1 MGRRLSTLLIVTLL
15 CAGGILSAWPHF
27 ASAQT
32 PEGLIAVITWPAD
45 GQQLFGPANIIGSAA
60 HPTAF
65 SYFTL
70 EYNDLSDPN
79 APWMLVQPSVQQQ
92 VQDNV
97 LGTWNTNM
105 VPDGNYRLRL
115 RVFLADGQV
124 GEFIVANLAVVNSE
138 PTPVPTAPAE
148 TGGEPALAP
157 TFGPSPT
164 SPVVQPPS
172 SNPSISGLSTPEAI
186 TGSGSE
192 LSEVPSKKTT
202 RVNLS
207 RVRSAFC
214 AGVYLTF
221 GIFVIMLGYALL
233 RGRLRPL
240 TQRLMWQSQD
250 EWTDQDDNQ

>member
-1 MGRRLSTLLIVTLL
+1 MGRRLSILLIVTLL
-15 CAGGILSAWPHF
+15 CAGGILSTWPHS

-32 PEGLIAVITWPAD
+32 PEGLVAVITWPAD
-45 GQQLFGPANIIGSAA
+45 GQQLFGPANVIGSAA

-79 APWMLVQPSVQQQ
+79 APWMLVQPNVQQQ
-92 VQDNV
+92 VQNNV

-105 VPDGNYRLRL
+105 VPDGKYRLRL
-115 RVFLADGQV
+115 RVFLSDGQI
-124 GEFIVANLAVVNSE
+124 GEYIVSNLAVVNSE

-172 SNPSISGLSTPEAI
+172 SNPSISGLATPEPVSDA
-186 TGSGSE
+186 GSE
-192 LSEVPSKKTT
+192 LSEVPVKKTT
-202 RVNLS
+202 RVNLG

-214 AGVYLTF
+214 TGVYLTF
-221 GIFVIMLGYALL
+221 GVFAIMLVYALI

-240 TQRLMWQSQD
+240 TQRLMWH